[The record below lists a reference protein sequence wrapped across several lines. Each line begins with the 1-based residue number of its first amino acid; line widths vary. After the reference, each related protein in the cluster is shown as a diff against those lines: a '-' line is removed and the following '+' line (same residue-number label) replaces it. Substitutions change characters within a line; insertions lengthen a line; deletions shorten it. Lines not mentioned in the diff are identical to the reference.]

1 MSSVVRLRGLPFETN
16 EAELINFFTPLPVVS
31 AVITYDLSGRPSG
44 EGFVTFADPG
54 AAAGALA
61 YNRQHLGRR
70 YVEVFESTP
79 QEMASKTNQGY
90 QAAHAQ
96 QTDGVV
102 RMRGLPFDCTPQQVV
117 EFFAGFSI
125 TEHNVTLGIVA
136 DGKFQGQASGE
147 GWVQFPSQELA
158 AAALHSKNKQMIG
171 GRYVELFPSTAAD
184 REISRLKSGTKPG
197 AGATGGGMGAMGA
210 MGGMFDPGFGDPSA
224 LMAAAA
230 PAAAFGG
237 GGAVVRMRGLPY
249 SCTPHDVV
257 QFFAPEFELGI
268 DQISLPAGADGRPS
282 GQGTVTFADRDEAA
296 RAIASKNRQYLGSRY
311 VELSEEGGYGGFGGG
326 AARGPPPA
334 AKRAAPYDAYD
345 PAGAGGWGADPWA
358 AAAADPAMMGM
369 LMQMMTMMKGGGK
382 GMDYM

>member
-1 MSSVVRLRGLPFETN
+1 MSTVVRLRGLPFETN
-16 EAELINFFTPLPVVS
+16 ETELINFFTPLPAVS
-31 AVITYDLSGRPSG
+31 AIITYDLSGRPSG

-54 AAAGALA
+54 SAAGALA

-79 QEMASKTNQGY
+79 QEMASKTNRGF
-90 QAAHAQ
+90 QAAQAQ
-96 QTDGVV
+96 QTDCVV
-102 RMRGLPFDCTPQQVV
+102 RMRGLPFDVTAHQVV

-125 TEHNVTLGIVA
+125 TEHNVTLGMVA
-136 DGKFQGQASGE
+136 DGKFAGQSSGE

-158 AAALHSKNKQMIG
+158 AAALHAKNKQMIG

-184 REISRLKSGTKPG
+184 REISRLKSGAKGG
-197 AGATGGGMGAMGA
+197 AGATGGGGGMGMA
-210 MGGMFDPGFGDPSA
+210 GMFDPTFADPSA
-224 LMAAAA
+224 MMAAAA
-230 PAAAFGG
+230 PTAFGG
-237 GGAVVRMRGLPY
+237 GGAMVKMRGLPY

-268 DQISLPAGADGRPS
+268 DQISLPAGSDGRPS
-282 GQGTVTFADRDEAA
+282 GQGIVTFADSDEAS
-296 RAIASKNRQYLGSRY
+296 RAIAAKNRQYLGSRY

-326 AARGPPPA
+326 AARAPAPA
-334 AKRAAPYDAYD
+334 AKRASPYDAYD
-345 PAGAGGWGADPWA
+345 PAGAGGWGADPW

-382 GMDYM
+382 GMEYM